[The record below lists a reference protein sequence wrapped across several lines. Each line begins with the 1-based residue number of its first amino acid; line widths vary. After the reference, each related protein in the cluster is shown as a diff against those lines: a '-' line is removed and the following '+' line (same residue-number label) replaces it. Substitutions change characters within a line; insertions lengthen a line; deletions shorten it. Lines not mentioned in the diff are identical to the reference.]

1 MAEKNQV
8 RITRTE
14 KTINYI
20 TKLGWQLLEH
30 PIIYRG
36 FCILIGSEKF
46 RKYYISV
53 IDAKQRNRI
62 LDIGCGTG
70 DILNSLPHVQY
81 VGFDIN
87 EKYIATA
94 KRRFK
99 GRGEFVCAGVQEY
112 IFCGQNS
119 FDIVLATGVL
129 HHLDDSACTKLLLLA
144 HKSLRPRGRLITLD
158 GLFSPYQSCLERFFV
173 AQDRGRFVRQ
183 EKEYIALAK
192 TCFTDVKS
200 IILSGQIRLPY
211 SHVIL
216 ECRK

>member
-1 MAEKNQV
+1 LAEKNQV

-99 GRGEFVCAGVQEY
+99 ERGEFICAGVQEY
-112 IFCGQNS
+112 IFCGENS

-129 HHLDDSACTKLLLLA
+129 HHLDDSACTKLFLLA
-144 HKSLRPRGRLITLD
+144 HKSLRSGGRLITLD
-158 GLFSPYQSCLERFFV
+158 GLFTPHQSCLERFFV

-192 TCFTDVKS
+192 TCFTDVKF

>member
-1 MAEKNQV
+1 MTKF
-8 RITRTE
+8 
-14 KTINYI
+14 I

-36 FCILIGSEKF
+36 FRFLFESEKF
-46 RKYYISV
+46 CKHYTSV
-53 IDAKQRNRI
+53 TDVKQEDRI
-62 LDIGCGTG
+62 LDIECGTG

-81 VGFDIN
+81 GGFDIN

-99 GRGEFVCAGVQEY
+99 GQGEFVCAGVHEY
-112 IFCGQNS
+112 IICGQNS
-119 FDIVLATGVL
+119 FDIVLAAGVL
-129 HHLDDSACTKLLLLA
+129 HHLDDSACTKLFLLA

-158 GLFSPYQSCLERFFV
+158 GLFTPEQSCLEAFFF
-173 AQDRGRFVRQ
+173 AKDRGRFVGQ

-192 TCFTDVKS
+192 TCFTYVKS
-200 IILSGQIRLPY
+200 IIRSGQIRLPF
-211 SHVIL
+211 SHIAL